1 MSIEESE
8 QRWKTNLQK
17 TAYTVGEHVVID
29 AATIDSF
36 VAEILA
42 EGFRAGKAAGSIKVQ
57 RKQRHFRFDVK
68 KLQKQAKAKKEKEKL
83 EWIQVSDAT
92 GITVAP
98 LKQHLG
104 DKPPKEMGL
113 GVAIALM
120 SWVEEFDLLA
130 YLLED

>member
-17 TAYTVGEHVVID
+17 TAYMSEGHVVID
-29 AATIDSF
+29 AQTIEDL

-42 EGFRAGKAAGSIKVQ
+42 EGFRHGRAAGSVKVP

-68 KLQKQAKAKKEKEKL
+68 KLQKQAKAKKEKAKL

-104 DKPPKEMGL
+104 DKPPKDMGL
-113 GVAIALM
+113 GVAISLLA
-120 SWVEEFDLLA
+120 WIEEFDLLG

>member
-1 MSIEESE
+1 MDLKDSE
-8 QRWKTNLQK
+8 TRWKTNLQK
-17 TAYTVGEHVVID
+17 VAYASEGNAVID
-29 AATIDSF
+29 AKTIEDF

-42 EGFRAGKAAGSIKVQ
+42 EGFRAGAESAGKKEP
-57 RKQRHFRFDVK
+57 RKQKHFRFDVPL
-68 KLQKQAKAKKEKEKL
+68 LQKRAKAKKVKFNL

-113 GVAIALM
+113 GVAISLLA
-120 SWVEEFDLLA
+120 WIEDFDLLG